1 MLFAGRVLLFDEK
14 DGPARQ
20 RAGPKESLLS
30 LNRIGQRF
38 FEFAVIHIHA
48 TTALVFAFSR
58 VQAWG
63 ATRMRAFSP
72 ITICLNRNLTVVA
85 SIADAMKVLQQPWPR
100 MGKPGRLKAI
110 RMVEESLAGHCSQQA
125 AFEAFKAAAAEQGLL
140 RTRGTST
147 GLGKCA
153 RMVEDLM

>member
-1 MLFAGRVLLFDEK
+1 M
-14 DGPARQ
+14 
-20 RAGPKESLLS
+20 
-30 LNRIGQRF
+30 
-38 FEFAVIHIHA
+38 
-48 TTALVFAFSR
+48 
-58 VQAWG
+58 
-63 ATRMRAFSP
+63 
-72 ITICLNRNLTVVA
+72 VA